1 MTKAVVASFS
11 TIGVL
16 TTACWLADSA
26 IAQGKK
32 DDAFGADVSSQ
43 CAQMTS
49 AQVKDECVRRLR
61 GESQI
66 GSERSWQDGA
76 SANSSNQ
83 GPPGFATDRGAPA
96 GKGRR

>member
-1 MTKAVVASFS
+1 MIKIAFS

-16 TTACWLADSA
+16 TAACWLAGTA
-26 IAQGKK
+26 LAQGKK
-32 DDAFGADVSSQ
+32 DDALGTDVSSQ
-43 CAQMTS
+43 CAQM
-49 AQVKDECVRRLR
+49 ANPQIKDECVRRLR

-66 GSERSWQDGA
+66 GSERSWQGGA

>member
-1 MTKAVVASFS
+1 MTKAVIASFS

-16 TTACWLADSA
+16 TATCWFADSA
-26 IAQGKK
+26 LAQGKK
-32 DDAFGADVSSQ
+32 NDAFGTDVASQ

-49 AQVKDECVRRLR
+49 PQIKDECVRRLR

-66 GSERSWQDGA
+66 GSERSWQGGA
-76 SANSSNQ
+76 SANSSSQ

>member
-1 MTKAVVASFS
+1 MIKIAFS

-16 TTACWLADSA
+16 TTACWLAGTA
-26 IAQGKK
+26 LAQGKNG
-32 DDAFGADVSSQ
+32 DAFGADVSSQ

-49 AQVKDECVRRLR
+49 PQVRNECVRRLR

-66 GSERSWQDGA
+66 GSERSWQGGA
-76 SANSSNQ
+76 SAHSSNQ
-83 GPPGFATDRGAPA
+83 GPPGFATERGAPT